1 MNRLVEISVAEA
13 LYKLEASK
21 NIPILKLTAF
31 NGNPLRNVEFIEQIK
46 IHIHDKRH
54 LTDDM
59 RMVQLKMHVTGDVAR
74 TISGLGSQGI
84 IYATALK
91 TLKDHFGQPSVITRA
106 FISKITERKKI
117 HPNHRQSLR
126 DFSIDI
132 INCLAT
138 LWQINYFADVNA
150 NDNLRKIIRSLPDG
164 IIEKWKNVATDIRK
178 KGEIP
183 QIQHISNF
191 IRKRVKAEFDP
202 DFGDVYKS
210 EVFKERKGIHSNQR
224 GPGKNQSV
232 LSVRANTELKRVQP
246 WPIVPLRRESNTQWT
261 TDCVSL
267 ALLEDILLEEC
278 RSKNECGKNGCTQMH
293 YPILHADPPVPTKSR
308 MELHLFW
315 ITEALCQWYA

>member
-1 MNRLVEISVAEA
+1 M
-13 LYKLEASK
+13 
-21 NIPILKLTAF
+21 
-31 NGNPLRNVEFIEQIK
+31 RNVEFIEQIK

-150 NDNLRKIIRSLPDG
+150 NDNLRKVIRSLPYG
-164 IIEKWKNVATDIRK
+164 IIKKWKNVATDIRK

-224 GPGKNQSV
+224 VPGKNQSV

-267 ALLEDILLEEC
+267 ALLEDIPLENADQ
-278 RSKNECGKNGCTQMH
+278 RTNVARMAVLKCTIQFSMQTPR
-293 YPILHADPPVPTKSR
+293 YQPRAEWSCIC
-308 MELHLFW
+308 FG
-315 ITEALCQWYA
+315 

>member
-1 MNRLVEISVAEA
+1 ISVAEA

-59 RMVQLKMHVTGDVAR
+59 RMVQLKMHVTGD
-74 TISGLGSQGI
+74 
-84 IYATALK
+84 
-91 TLKDHFGQPSVITRA
+91 
-106 FISKITERKKI
+106 ITERKKI

-150 NDNLRKIIRSLPDG
+150 NDNLRKVIRSLPDG
-164 IIEKWKNVATDIRK
+164 IIKKWKNVATDIRK

-202 DFGDVYKS
+202 DFGDV
-210 EVFKERKGIHSNQR
+210 
-224 GPGKNQSV
+224 
-232 LSVRANTELKRVQP
+232 
-246 WPIVPLRRESNTQWT
+246 
-261 TDCVSL
+261 
-267 ALLEDILLEEC
+267 
-278 RSKNECGKNGCTQMH
+278 
-293 YPILHADPPVPTKSR
+293 
-308 MELHLFW
+308 
-315 ITEALCQWYA
+315 

>member
-1 MNRLVEISVAEA
+1 M
-13 LYKLEASK
+13 
-21 NIPILKLTAF
+21 
-31 NGNPLRNVEFIEQIK
+31 EFIEQIK

-178 KGEIP
+178 K
-183 QIQHISNF
+183 
-191 IRKRVKAEFDP
+191 
-202 DFGDVYKS
+202 
-210 EVFKERKGIHSNQR
+210 
-224 GPGKNQSV
+224 
-232 LSVRANTELKRVQP
+232 
-246 WPIVPLRRESNTQWT
+246 RRNSSNTAHKQFHQKET
-261 TDCVSL
+261 
-267 ALLEDILLEEC
+267 E
-278 RSKNECGKNGCTQMH
+278 
-293 YPILHADPPVPTKSR
+293 SR
-308 MELHLFW
+308 IRPRFW
-315 ITEALCQWYA
+315 RRI

>member
-1 MNRLVEISVAEA
+1 
-13 LYKLEASK
+13 
-21 NIPILKLTAF
+21 
-31 NGNPLRNVEFIEQIK
+31 
-46 IHIHDKRH
+46 
-54 LTDDM
+54 M

-164 IIEKWKNVATDIRK
+164 IIKKWKNVATDIRK

-224 GPGKNQSV
+224 VPGKNQSV

-246 WPIVPLRRESNTQWT
+246 WPIEERIKHAMDNRLCFSCLVRGHAIR
-261 TDCVSL
+261 
-267 ALLEDILLEEC
+267 EC

-293 YPILHADPPVPTKSR
+293 HPILHADPPVPTKSR

>member
-1 MNRLVEISVAEA
+1 MSQA
-13 LYKLEASK
+13 LYLALDPKQ
-21 NIPILKLTAF
+21 NT
-31 NGNPLRNVEFIEQIK
+31 
-46 IHIHDKRH
+46 
-54 LTDDM
+54 
-59 RMVQLKMHVTGDVAR
+59 
-74 TISGLGSQGI
+74 
-84 IYATALK
+84 LK

-164 IIEKWKNVATDIRK
+164 IIKKWKNVATDIRK

-232 LSVRANTELKRVQP
+232 LSVRANTEYNHGR
-246 WPIVPLRRESNTQWT
+246 LRRESNTQWT

-267 ALLEDILLEEC
+267 ALLEDIPLENADQ
-278 RSKNECGKNGCTQMH
+278 RTNVARMAVLKCTIQFSMQTPR
-293 YPILHADPPVPTKSR
+293 YQPRAEWSCIC
-308 MELHLFW
+308 FG
-315 ITEALCQWYA
+315 

>member
-1 MNRLVEISVAEA
+1 MSVADA

-21 NIPILKLTAF
+21 DIPILKLTAF
-31 NGNPLRNVEFIEQIK
+31 NGNLLRYVQFIEQFK

-59 RMVQLKMHVTGDVAR
+59 RIVQLKMHVTGDVAR

-84 IYATALK
+84 MYTTALK
-91 TLKDHFGQPSVITRA
+91 TLKDHFGEPSVLARA
-106 FISKITERKKI
+106 FISKVIERKKI
-117 HPNHRQSLR
+117 HPNDRQSLR

-138 LWQINYFADVNA
+138 LRQINHFADVNA

-164 IIEKWKNVATDIRK
+164 IIEKWKNVATDIRE

-210 EVFKERKGIHSNQR
+210 EVFKERKGIHSNQT
-224 GPGKNQSV
+224 GPGKTQVFCLSGRTQS
-232 LSVRANTELKRVQP
+232 
-246 WPIVPLRRESNTQWT
+246 
-261 TDCVSL
+261 
-267 ALLEDILLEEC
+267 
-278 RSKNECGKNGCTQMH
+278 
-293 YPILHADPPVPTKSR
+293 
-308 MELHLFW
+308 
-315 ITEALCQWYA
+315 